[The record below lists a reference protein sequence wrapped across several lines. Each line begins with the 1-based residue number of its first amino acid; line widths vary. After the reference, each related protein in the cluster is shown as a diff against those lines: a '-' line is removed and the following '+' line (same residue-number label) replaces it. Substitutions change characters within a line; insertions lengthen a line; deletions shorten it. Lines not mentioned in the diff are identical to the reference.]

1 MKKLFWKSALP
12 LTIIPMIA
20 ISSCSSTP
28 SEINDLLNDL
38 QDTLAKQTHNMEN
51 QAKEEARISAASIV
65 NDVKNIPSNIVNASI
80 FSNYP
85 WNQIPGDNLVTQLE
99 PLAANWEGTKVFLTV
114 RIAYSYNND
123 LNKKHYSDS
132 KQLTVEFYVSAK

>member
-1 MKKLFWKSALP
+1 MKKLFWKAALP

-38 QDTLAKQTHNMEN
+38 QDTLAKQTYNSESK
-51 QAKEEARISAASIV
+51 AKEEARISAASIV
-65 NDVKNIPSNIVNASI
+65 NNANNIPGNIVNASI

-132 KQLTVEFYVSAK
+132 KKLTVEFYVSAK